1 MATEG
6 GGHSAVFVVGDG
18 TVEEEED
25 ANQGRIMLR
34 AIPDNS
40 PIIAGTPK
48 MLRALYREAER
59 IQIHSKVDGSI
70 VDEER
75 LTSKSLLN
83 NMRAIVLD
91 EADRLLRTEA
101 AAREAAE
108 RKERKVAL
116 RMAEEMEDAPKK
128 KRLII
133 ARQTQ
138 TELLLRDLPI
148 PSLEHVQIICAS
160 ATVGRTMRRQLMQI
174 LDTPSADAAAVLIT
188 GEDDARVKSKDL
200 EKRKSVLLPEKLMHS
215 YQVVDVEGGLEE
227 GMEEEMSV
235 AQRSEECLIRA
246 TVRTLWHTMTTS
258 IKEAKPILIFPG
270 KIGVERIQK
279 ELLSR
284 GLKDVRTLRNLD
296 GTTPEHIPPTDNKT
310 ESHDWESIPVYI
322 IGERFARGLDLP
334 DVEYVF
340 ILTPPSSAAGYA
352 HMAGRT
358 GRSGRKGRAVTFV
371 RPKNNE
377 VKRLIAIADTLGVKF
392 CHLSDGTWRS

>member
-1 MATEG
+1 
-6 GGHSAVFVVGDG
+6 
-18 TVEEEED
+18 
-25 ANQGRIMLR
+25 
-34 AIPDNS
+34 
-40 PIIAGTPK
+40 
-48 MLRALYREAER
+48 
-59 IQIHSKVDGSI
+59 
-70 VDEER
+70 
-75 LTSKSLLN
+75 
-83 NMRAIVLD
+83 MRAIVLD

-108 RKERKVAL
+108 RKEGKVAL

-138 TELLLRDLPI
+138 TESLLRDLPI

-246 TVRTLWHTMTTS
+246 TVRTLWNTMTTS